1 MDISEE
7 LKQIA
12 DYYGWDA
19 QSNML
24 IEECAEL
31 IQAVN
36 KYKRANGSG
45 QPMAEYHSSLVFD
58 NLIEEIADVEIMLEQ
73 IKHLLKVPEEEI
85 HTTKVFKIIR
95 TKEKM
100 AKSKGE

>member
-12 DYYGWDA
+12 EYYGWDA

-36 KYKRANGSG
+36 KYKRV
-45 QPMAEYHSSLVFD
+45 EDSLVRLNIAFD
-58 NLIEEIADVEIMLEQ
+58 NLVEEIADVEIMLEQ
-73 IKHLLKVPEEEI
+73 IKHLMQVPEEDI
-85 HTTKVFKIIR
+85 HIAKVFKIIR
-95 TKEKM
+95 TKERI

>member
-31 IQAVN
+31 IQAIN
-36 KYKRANGSG
+36 KYKRV
-45 QPMAEYHSSLVFD
+45 EDSLARLSIAFD
-58 NLIEEIADVEIMLEQ
+58 NLVEEIADVEIMLEQ
-73 IKHLLKVPEEEI
+73 VKHLMQVPEEDI
-85 HTTKVFKIIR
+85 HTAKVFKVIR
-95 TKEKM
+95 TKERI